1 MGKQENKKIKSS
13 INFSDLMRWSGMKN
27 ALIFPV
33 LAMIFIIIIFVY
45 NGLLQNYAKKS
56 ILGGGELSA
65 ENTAGDIELYLS
77 TGINALEISS
87 YTIDNMIK
95 EGDSKQEILDFI
107 QHESDVIIKTTLPGS
122 TGLYACIDGEYY
134 DGLGWEP
141 YEGFVP
147 TERPWYIKAVEGNG
161 DVMLIDPYLD
171 LYTGQVIMTLAK
183 VLSDGKSVVAIDV
196 TLEEIQSIVEKTD
209 TKGLSSISM
218 VLSNEGFVV
227 AHTDSS
233 QRGNNYLEDQ
243 DNIGG
248 YILTTVMNSDEN
260 SFDIK
265 YDNTSYTVYS
275 CPIRG
280 EWYSITYADSDKV
293 YRPIRLIV
301 ILSVVSIV
309 LTLLIFTT
317 ITISSGKKELA
328 NERLQ
333 KVINSTADIYMSLC
347 DLDVINDSVI
357 EIKNVNPAISKAV
370 ASVDHNMNEV
380 FFNIMNGLPESPTK
394 KAAVE
399 FTDMDT
405 IDERMKDV
413 DTLTIEYQSFGN
425 IWVRAR
431 LIVSERT
438 RDGKVAHVLW
448 MLENITR
455 EREERERLKNISDS
469 AVAANEAKSAFLSNM
484 SHEIRTP
491 ITAVL
496 GMNEMILRECD
507 DPSIISY
514 ANNIKSAGTSLLV
527 LINDILDFS
536 KIESG
541 KMDIIPVE
549 YETGS
554 LLNDLKNMI
563 GPKADAKDL
572 KFIMEIDPELPS
584 GLFGDEIR
592 IKQVI
597 TNLLTNAVK
606 YTEKGSVTLKVGF
619 GRKPEKTDTIGLKV
633 SVTDTGMGIR
643 KEDME
648 KLFGQFVRLDEK
660 KNRNIEGTGLGLN
673 ITSNLL
679 HMMGGELTV
688 ESEYGKGSVFSFEII
703 QPVRKR
709 TPIGDFEKASDGDAS
724 KEKYVPKFKAPDAC
738 ILMVDDTPINI
749 VVFKGLLKKTEIK
762 VDSAAGGRECIEL
775 AAENKYDIIFLDHMM
790 PVMDGI
796 ETLKELREKYPDNPN
811 ADTPIVCLTANA
823 ISGAKETYMEAG
835 FTDYLTKPINPV
847 KLEEMIYSYLPEDK
861 KILLQ

>member
-1 MGKQENKKIKSS
+1 MARQGTKKKNSS
-13 INFSDLMRWSGMKN
+13 INFSDLMGWSGMKN
-27 ALIFPV
+27 ALIFPLFALV
-33 LAMIFIIIIFVY
+33 FIIIIFVY
-45 NGLLQNYAKKS
+45 NGLLQSYAKKS
-56 ILGGGELSA
+56 ILEAGELNA
-65 ENTAGDIELYLS
+65 KNTAGDIELYLS

-87 YTIDNMIK
+87 YTIDTMIK
-95 EGDSKQEILDFI
+95 DGTPDEEILEYI
-107 QHESDVIIKTTLPGS
+107 QHESDVIIKAMLPGS

-147 TERPWYIKAVEGNG
+147 MERPWYKKALAGKG
-161 DVMLIDPYLD
+161 DVVLIDPYLD

-183 VLSDGKSVVAIDV
+183 VLSDGESVVAIDV
-196 TLEEIQSIVEKTD
+196 TLEEIQTIVEKSD
-209 TKGLSSISM
+209 TYGLSSVSM
-218 VLSNEGFVV
+218 VLSSEGFVV

-233 QRGNNYLEDQ
+233 ERGNDYLEDQ

-248 YILTTVMNSDEN
+248 YILTTVMNSPEN

-280 EWYSITYADSDKV
+280 EWYSISYADSDKV

-301 ILSVVSIV
+301 ILSIVSIV
-309 LTLLIFTT
+309 LTLLSFTI
-317 ITISSGKKELA
+317 ITVISGRKELA
-328 NERLQ
+328 NVRLQ
-333 KVINSTADIYMSLC
+333 KLINSTADIYMSLC
-347 DLDVINDSVI
+347 DLDVINGNVI
-357 EIKNVNPAISKAV
+357 EIKNVNPAISKAA
-370 ASVDHNMNEV
+370 ASVDHNLNEE
-380 FFNIMNGLPESPTK
+380 FFNIMNNLPESPTK

-413 DTLTIEYQSFGN
+413 DTLTIEYESFGN

-438 RDGKVAHVLW
+438 KDGKVAHVLW

-455 EREERERLKNISDS
+455 EREERERLKNITDS
-469 AVAANEAKSAFLSNM
+469 AVAANEAKSAFLSSM

-496 GMNEMILRECD
+496 GMNEMIIRESD

-514 ANNIKSAGTSLLV
+514 AKNIKSAGTSLLV

-541 KMDIIPVE
+541 KMDIISVE
-549 YETGS
+549 YETRL

-563 GPKADAKDL
+563 CPKAESKEL
-572 KFIMEIDPELPS
+572 KFIMDIDPELPS
-584 GLFGDEIR
+584 ALFGDEVR

-606 YTEKGSVTLKVGF
+606 YAEKGSVTLKVGF
-619 GRKPEKTDTIGLKV
+619 SRKNADTIGLKV

-643 KEDME
+643 KEDRE
-648 KLFGQFVRLDEK
+648 KLFAQFVRLDEK

-673 ITSNLL
+673 ITNNLL
-679 HMMGGELTV
+679 NMMGSKLVV
-688 ESEYGKGSVFSFEII
+688 ESEYGRGSVFSFEIS
-703 QPVRKR
+703 QPVRNGA
-709 TPIGDFEKASDGDAS
+709 PIGDFEKVADTDAS
-724 KEKYVPKFKAPDAC
+724 KEKYMPKFKAPDAR

-762 VDSAAGGRECIEL
+762 VDSATGGRECIEL
-775 AAENKYDIIFLDHMM
+775 ATRNKYDIIFLDHMM

-796 ETLKELREKYPDNPN
+796 ETLNELREKYPDSIN

-823 ISGAKETYMEAG
+823 ISGAKDTYMEAG
-835 FTDYLTKPINPV
+835 FTDYLTKPINPA
-847 KLEEMIYSYLPEDK
+847 KLEEMIYSYLPEEK
-861 KILLQ
+861 KSISE

>member
-1 MGKQENKKIKSS
+1 MEKQDGTKKKKNNSVK
-13 INFSDLMRWSGMKN
+13 FSDLMGWSGMKN
-27 ALIFPV
+27 ALIFPL
-33 LAMIFIIIIFVY
+33 LALIFIVIIFVY
-45 NGLLQNYAKKS
+45 NGLLQTYAKKS
-56 ILGGGELSA
+56 ILEGGELNA
-65 ENTAGDIELYLS
+65 ENTASDIELYLS
-77 TGINALEISS
+77 TGINALVISS

-95 EGDSKQEILDFI
+95 NNDPDEEILAYI

-122 TGLYACIDGEYY
+122 TGLYACIDGEYF

-147 TERPWYIKAVEGNG
+147 TERPWYKKAVAGNG
-161 DVMLIDPYLD
+161 EVILIDPYLD
-171 LYTGQVIMTLAK
+171 LYTGEVIMTLAK
-183 VLSDGKSVVAIDV
+183 VLSDGESVVAIDV
-196 TLEEIQSIVEKTD
+196 TLGEIQNIVEKSD
-209 TKGLSSISM
+209 TYGLSSVSM
-218 VLSNEGFVV
+218 VLSSEGFVV
-227 AHTDSS
+227 AHSDSNE
-233 QRGNNYLEDQ
+233 RGNNYLEDQ

-248 YILTTVMNSDEN
+248 YILTKVMNSPEN

-275 CPIRG
+275 CPIKG
-280 EWYSITYADSDKV
+280 EWYSISYADSDKV

-309 LTLLIFTT
+309 LTLLTFTI
-317 ITISSGKKELA
+317 ITINSGKKELA
-328 NERLQ
+328 NKRLQ
-333 KVINSTADIYMSLC
+333 TVINSTADIYMSLC
-347 DLDVINDSVI
+347 DLDVINGNVT
-357 EIKNVNPAISKAV
+357 EIKNVNSAISKAV
-370 ASVDHNMNEV
+370 ASVDHNLNEV
-380 FFNIMNGLPESPTK
+380 FFNIMNNLPESPTK

-399 FTDMDT
+399 FTDMTT

-438 RDGKVAHVLW
+438 KDGRVSHVLW
-448 MLENITR
+448 MLENVTR
-455 EREERERLKNISDS
+455 EREERERLKSISDS

-496 GMNEMILRECD
+496 GMNEMILRECE
-507 DPSIISY
+507 DPSIVSY

-549 YETGS
+549 YETRT
-554 LLNDLKNMI
+554 LLNDLKNLI
-563 GPKADAKDL
+563 RPKADAKEL
-572 KFIMEIDPELPS
+572 KFIMDIDPELPS
-584 GLFGDEIR
+584 VLFGDEIR

-606 YTEKGSVTLKVGF
+606 YTEKGTVTLKVGF
-619 GRKPEKTDTIGLKV
+619 SKKTGDNIGLKV
-633 SVTDTGMGIR
+633 SVTDTGMGVK
-643 KEDME
+643 KEDMD
-648 KLFGQFVRLDEK
+648 KLFAQFVRLDEK

-679 HMMGGELTV
+679 NMMGGELNV
-688 ESEYGKGSVFSFEII
+688 ESEYGKGSVFSFEIS
-703 QPVRKR
+703 QPVRNSK
-709 TPIGDFEKASDGDAS
+709 PIGDYEKAADQDAS
-724 KEKYVPKFKAPDAC
+724 KEKYVPKFKAPDARV
-738 ILMVDDTPINI
+738 LMVDDTPINI

-762 VDSAAGGRECIEL
+762 VDSATGGQECIEL
-775 AAENKYDIIFLDHMM
+775 AIKNKYDIIFLDHMM

-796 ETLKELREKYPDNPN
+796 ETLNELREKYPDNIN

-823 ISGAKETYMEAG
+823 ISGAKDTYMEAG
-835 FTDYLTKPINPV
+835 FTDYLTKPINPA
-847 KLEEMIYSYLPEDK
+847 KLEEMIFAYLPREK
-861 KILLQ
+861 TTQE

>member
-13 INFSDLMRWSGMKN
+13 INFSDLMRLSGMKN
-27 ALIFPV
+27 ALIFPL
-33 LAMIFIIIIFVY
+33 LALIFIVIIFVY
-45 NGLLQNYAKKS
+45 NGLLQSYAKKS
-56 ILGGGELSA
+56 ILEGGELNA

-87 YTIDNMIK
+87 YTIDTMIK
-95 EGDSKQEILDFI
+95 DNTPDEEILEYI
-107 QHESDVIIKTTLPGS
+107 QHESDVIIKAMLPGS

-141 YEGFVP
+141 YEGYVP
-147 TERPWYIKAVEGNG
+147 TERPWYTKALAGKG
-161 DVMLIDPYLD
+161 DVVLIDPYLD

-183 VLSDGKSVVAIDV
+183 VLSDGESVVAIDV
-196 TLEEIQSIVEKTD
+196 TLEEIQTIVERSD
-209 TKGLSSISM
+209 TYGLSSVSM
-218 VLSNEGFVV
+218 VLSSEGFVV

-233 QRGNNYLEDQ
+233 ERGNNYLEDK

-248 YILTTVMNSDEN
+248 YILTTVMNSEEN

-280 EWYSITYADSDKV
+280 EWYSISYADSDKV

-301 ILSVVSIV
+301 ILSIVSIV
-309 LTLLIFTT
+309 LTLLSFTI
-317 ITISSGKKELA
+317 ITVISGRKELA
-328 NERLQ
+328 NVRLQ
-333 KVINSTADIYMSLC
+333 KLINSTADIYMSLC
-347 DLDVINDSVI
+347 DLDVINGNVI

-370 ASVDHNMNEV
+370 ASVDHNLNEV
-380 FFNIMNGLPESPTK
+380 FFNIMNNLPESPTK

-413 DTLTIEYQSFGN
+413 DTLTVEYQSFGN

-514 ANNIKSAGTSLLV
+514 ADNIKSAGTSLLV

-549 YETGS
+549 YETRS

-572 KFIMEIDPELPS
+572 KFIMEIDPELPG

-648 KLFGQFVRLDEK
+648 KLFAQFVRLDEK

-724 KEKYVPKFKAPDAC
+724 KEKYVPRFKAPDAC

-775 AAENKYDIIFLDHMM
+775 ATENKYDIIFLDHMM

-811 ADTPIVCLTANA
+811 AGTPIVCLTANA

-861 KILLQ
+861 KILSQ

>member
-1 MGKQENKKIKSS
+1 MGKQENKKKNNIK
-13 INFSDLMRWSGMKN
+13 FSDLMGWSGMKN

-33 LAMIFIIIIFVY
+33 LALIFIIIIFVY

-56 ILGGGELSA
+56 ILEGGELSA

-275 CPIRG
+275 CPING

-301 ILSVVSIV
+301 ILSVVSII
-309 LTLLIFTT
+309 LTLLIFTI

-347 DLDVINDSVI
+347 DLDVINGNVT
-357 EIKNVNPAISKAV
+357 EIKNVNPAISQAY
-370 ASVDHNMNEV
+370 
-380 FFNIMNGLPESPTK
+380 
-394 KAAVE
+394 
-399 FTDMDT
+399 
-405 IDERMKDV
+405 
-413 DTLTIEYQSFGN
+413 EYH
-425 IWVRAR
+425 R
-431 LIVSERT
+431 
-438 RDGKVAHVLW
+438 
-448 MLENITR
+448 
-455 EREERERLKNISDS
+455 
-469 AVAANEAKSAFLSNM
+469 
-484 SHEIRTP
+484 
-491 ITAVL
+491 
-496 GMNEMILRECD
+496 
-507 DPSIISY
+507 
-514 ANNIKSAGTSLLV
+514 
-527 LINDILDFS
+527 
-536 KIESG
+536 
-541 KMDIIPVE
+541 
-549 YETGS
+549 
-554 LLNDLKNMI
+554 
-563 GPKADAKDL
+563 
-572 KFIMEIDPELPS
+572 
-584 GLFGDEIR
+584 
-592 IKQVI
+592 
-597 TNLLTNAVK
+597 
-606 YTEKGSVTLKVGF
+606 
-619 GRKPEKTDTIGLKV
+619 
-633 SVTDTGMGIR
+633 
-643 KEDME
+643 
-648 KLFGQFVRLDEK
+648 
-660 KNRNIEGTGLGLN
+660 
-673 ITSNLL
+673 
-679 HMMGGELTV
+679 
-688 ESEYGKGSVFSFEII
+688 
-703 QPVRKR
+703 
-709 TPIGDFEKASDGDAS
+709 
-724 KEKYVPKFKAPDAC
+724 
-738 ILMVDDTPINI
+738 
-749 VVFKGLLKKTEIK
+749 
-762 VDSAAGGRECIEL
+762 
-775 AAENKYDIIFLDHMM
+775 
-790 PVMDGI
+790 
-796 ETLKELREKYPDNPN
+796 
-811 ADTPIVCLTANA
+811 
-823 ISGAKETYMEAG
+823 
-835 FTDYLTKPINPV
+835 
-847 KLEEMIYSYLPEDK
+847 
-861 KILLQ
+861 

>member
-1 MGKQENKKIKSS
+1 
-13 INFSDLMRWSGMKN
+13 
-27 ALIFPV
+27 
-33 LAMIFIIIIFVY
+33 
-45 NGLLQNYAKKS
+45 
-56 ILGGGELSA
+56 
-65 ENTAGDIELYLS
+65 
-77 TGINALEISS
+77 
-87 YTIDNMIK
+87 
-95 EGDSKQEILDFI
+95 
-107 QHESDVIIKTTLPGS
+107 
-122 TGLYACIDGEYY
+122 
-134 DGLGWEP
+134 
-141 YEGFVP
+141 
-147 TERPWYIKAVEGNG
+147 
-161 DVMLIDPYLD
+161 
-171 LYTGQVIMTLAK
+171 
-183 VLSDGKSVVAIDV
+183 
-196 TLEEIQSIVEKTD
+196 
-209 TKGLSSISM
+209 
-218 VLSNEGFVV
+218 
-227 AHTDSS
+227 
-233 QRGNNYLEDQ
+233 
-243 DNIGG
+243 
-248 YILTTVMNSDEN
+248 
-260 SFDIK
+260 
-265 YDNTSYTVYS
+265 
-275 CPIRG
+275 
-280 EWYSITYADSDKV
+280 
-293 YRPIRLIV
+293 
-301 ILSVVSIV
+301 
-309 LTLLIFTT
+309 
-317 ITISSGKKELA
+317 
-328 NERLQ
+328 
-333 KVINSTADIYMSLC
+333 
-347 DLDVINDSVI
+347 
-357 EIKNVNPAISKAV
+357 
-370 ASVDHNMNEV
+370 
-380 FFNIMNGLPESPTK
+380 
-394 KAAVE
+394 
-399 FTDMDT
+399 MDT

-648 KLFGQFVRLDEK
+648 KLFAQFVRLDEK

-724 KEKYVPKFKAPDAC
+724 KEKYVPRFKAPDAC

-762 VDSAAGGRECIEL
+762 VDSATGGRECIEL
-775 AAENKYDIIFLDHMM
+775 ATKNKYDIIFLDHMM

-861 KILLQ
+861 KILSQ